1 MRLAGMPGR
10 RGTGALL
17 LLFLFAAPMMHGC
30 TASTRYIPPPDG
42 RAYIGLSKNK
52 LTVIRDGVEAPLPR
66 GIAPLLWTDAITQD
80 LGQRATT
87 SFRRAEATATVA
99 TLMMTLLPITLP
111 FAMPLLIDSGA
122 QARTGAA
129 LMVDA
134 VNSHNDRCQGE
145 AKP

>member
-1 MRLAGMPGR
+1 
-10 RGTGALL
+10 
-17 LLFLFAAPMMHGC
+17 
-30 TASTRYIPPPDG
+30 
-42 RAYIGLSKNK
+42 
-52 LTVIRDGVEAPLPR
+52 
-66 GIAPLLWTDAITQD
+66 
-80 LGQRATT
+80 
-87 SFRRAEATATVA
+87 
-99 TLMMTLLPITLP
+99 MMTLLPITLP